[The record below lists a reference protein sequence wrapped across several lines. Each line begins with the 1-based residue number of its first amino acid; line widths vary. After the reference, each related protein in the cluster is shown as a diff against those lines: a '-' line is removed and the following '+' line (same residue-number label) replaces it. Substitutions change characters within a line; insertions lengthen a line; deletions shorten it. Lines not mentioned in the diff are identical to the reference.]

1 MRNDR
6 SKGDWLS
13 VACVALAISALGCS
27 TDPKSICEQVYPKI
41 KQCVDAL
48 DCATISDATAKTKCE
63 EKKQAY
69 GSATYRQSV
78 TACKKTGFGVCDCDD
93 KNKTAAE
100 ELWFCTLDPSTCDCA
115 TNISVCE
122 QVYSK
127 VKQCVDALDCAA
139 ISDATAKTKCEE
151 KKQAYGSATYGE
163 SVAACKTAGSGVCD
177 CVDKNKTAAEG
188 YSGCALD
195 PATCDCAS
203 AAADMGV
210 SDGSVAD

>member
-48 DCATISDATAKTKCE
+48 DCAT
-63 EKKQAY
+63 
-69 GSATYRQSV
+69 
-78 TACKKTGFGVCDCDD
+78 
-93 KNKTAAE
+93 
-100 ELWFCTLDPSTCDCA
+100 
-115 TNISVCE
+115 
-122 QVYSK
+122 
-127 VKQCVDALDCAA
+127 